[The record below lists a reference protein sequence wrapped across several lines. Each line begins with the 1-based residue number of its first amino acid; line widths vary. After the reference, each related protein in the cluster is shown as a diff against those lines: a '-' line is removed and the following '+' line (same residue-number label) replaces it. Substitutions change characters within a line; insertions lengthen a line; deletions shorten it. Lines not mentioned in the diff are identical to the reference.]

1 MAQTDTPVTE
11 ADILRQVVAP
21 DQGSLSPES
30 ARAILDLRFSQAARD
45 RMMELADKS
54 NRGTLSAAE
63 QQEMEKYARVGNFLD
78 LLQAKARLS
87 LKNGG
92 FGA

>member
-1 MAQTDTPVTE
+1 
-11 ADILRQVVAP
+11 
-21 DQGSLSPES
+21 
-30 ARAILDLRFSQAARD
+30 
-45 RMMELADKS
+45 MMELADKN

-63 QQEMEKYARVGNFLD
+63 RQEMEKYARVGNFLD

-92 FGA
+92 SGA